1 MKKIGI
7 VLFTSDL
14 RLHDN
19 TTLNLAIKE
28 NDLVIP
34 LFCWD
39 EDFMNQLQFG
49 FQRVGSIRR
58 AFLNKVLHDLHIG
71 LKAIGGYLLVRKG
84 NSFEILTEITNEYT
98 IHKVYTKKQVG
109 IEEKRQNEYLKSIL
123 RKKGIDFEE
132 YSTSTMYHPSDLP
145 FSMSSIPEVFTKFR
159 KIVEKEAFVRELVPT
174 PSKIDC
180 PTIPKEWMD
189 YSFSES
195 TNLIEKG
202 FSLPELGGEQRS
214 LNHLNW
220 YLFEKQHIL
229 HYKETRNELSG
240 LEFSSKLSLW
250 LSLGCISPKYIYH
263 EVKRFENEYKA
274 NDSTYWLIFELL
286 WRDFFRF
293 SFKKHPIDYYQLHGI
308 LGKSDRKANRS
319 SEIVEK
325 WIEGKTDNSF
335 VNAAMREL
343 KATGWI
349 SNRMRQ
355 IVASYFI
362 YDLGQDWRIGA
373 AYFES
378 QLIDYDVSSNWG
390 NWAYIAGV
398 GNDPRAGRQF
408 NLEKQEEQYD
418 KDKVYQKLWNNQK
431 LEVVKK

>member
-39 EDFMNQLQFG
+39 EVFMNQLQFG
-49 FQRVGSIRR
+49 FPRVGSIRQ

-71 LKAIGGYLLVRKG
+71 LKSIGGYLLVRKG
-84 NSFEILTEITNEYT
+84 NSAEILTEITNEYT

-109 IEEKRQNEYLKSIL
+109 IEEKRQNEQLKSIL

-159 KIVEKEAFVRELVPT
+159 KIVEKEAIVRELVTTPT
-174 PSKIDC
+174 KIDC
-180 PTIPKEWMD
+180 PAIPKEWMD
-189 YSFSES
+189 FSFSELN
-195 TNLIEKG
+195 TQIDKG
-202 FSLPELGGEQRS
+202 FSLPELGGEQNA
-214 LNHLNW
+214 LQHFNW
-220 YLFEKQHIL
+220 YLFEKQHIS

-240 LEFSSKLSLW
+240 LEFSSKLSFW
-250 LSLGCISPKYIYH
+250 LALGCISPKYIYQ
-263 EVKRFENEYKA
+263 EVKRFENEYQA
-274 NDSTYWLIFELL
+274 NDSTYWLILELL

-308 LGKSDRKANRS
+308 LGKSDRKANRNA
-319 SEIVEK
+319 EIIQL
-325 WIEGKTDNSF
+325 WIDGKTENSF
-335 VNAAMREL
+335 VNAAMLEL
-343 KATGWI
+343 KATGWM

-362 YDLGQDWRIGA
+362 YDLDQDWRVGA

-390 NWAYIAGV
+390 NWAYISGV
-398 GNDPRAGRQF
+398 GNDPRAGRKF
-408 NLEKQEEQYD
+408 NTEKQEEQYD
-418 KDKVYQKLWNNQK
+418 KDKRYQKIWNK
-431 LEVVKK
+431 T

>member
-19 TTLNLAIKE
+19 TTLNSAIKE

-39 EDFMNQLQFG
+39 GEFMDSPQFG
-49 FQRVGSIRR
+49 FSRVGEIRR
-58 AFLNKVLHDLHIG
+58 SFIQKVLFDLHIS
-71 LKAIGGYLLVRKG
+71 LKEIGGYLLVKKG
-84 NSFEILTEITNEYT
+84 FAIDVITDILSEFQ
-98 IHKVYTKKQVG
+98 IHKIYSKKQVG
-109 IEEKRQNEYLKSIL
+109 IEEKRANETL
-123 RKKGIDFEE
+123 RNFLITKRVDFEE
-132 YSTSTMYHPSDLP
+132 YSTSTLYHPSDLP

-159 KIVEKEAFVRELVPT
+159 KIVEKEVVVRDPISAPT
-174 PSKIDC
+174 KINC
-180 PTIPKEWMD
+180 PPIPKGWMD
-189 YSFSES
+189 LSFSDS
-195 TNLIEKG
+195 NAQIEKG
-202 FSLPELGGEQRS
+202 FSLPELGGEQS
-214 LNHLNW
+214 ALKHLNW
-220 YLFEKQHIL
+220 YVFENQHLF
-229 HYKETRNELSG
+229 HYKETRNELFG
-240 LEFSSKLSLW
+240 LEFSSKLSPW
-250 LSLGCISPKYIYH
+250 LALGCISPKYVYN
-263 EVKRFENEYKA
+263 EVKRFENEFKA

-293 SFKKHPIDYYQLHGI
+293 SFKKHPIEYFQLHGI
-308 LGKSDRKANRS
+308 IGKSERTTICNESLID
-319 SEIVEK
+319 K
-325 WIEGKTDNSF
+325 WIEGKTENDF
-335 VNAAMREL
+335 VNAAMLEL
-343 KATGWI
+343 KATGWM

-362 YDLGQDWRIGA
+362 YDLDQDWRVGA

-390 NWAYIAGV
+390 NWSYIAGV

-418 KDKVYQKLWNNQK
+418 KEKRYQSSW
-431 LEVVKK
+431 VKN

>member
-7 VLFTSDL
+7 VLFTTDL

-19 TTLNLAIKE
+19 ATLNCAIKE

-39 EDFMNQLQFG
+39 EETMNQFQFG
-49 FQRVGSIRR
+49 FPRVGSLRI
-58 AFLNKVLHDLHIG
+58 AFLNQVLHDLHIG
-71 LKAIGGYLLVRKG
+71 LKGIGGLLLVRKG
-84 NSFEILTEITNEYT
+84 KQIDILSEIANEFS

-109 IEEKRQNEYLKSIL
+109 IEEKRQNDSLKSIL
-123 RKKGIDFEE
+123 RSKGIDFEE
-132 YSTSTMYHPSDLP
+132 YSTSTLYHPSDLP

-159 KIVEKEAFVRELVPT
+159 KIVEKEVVVRDPISAPT
-174 PSKIDC
+174 KINC
-180 PTIPKEWMD
+180 PPIPKAWMD
-189 YSFSES
+189 FSFSDS
-195 TNLIEKG
+195 NTQIEKG
-202 FSLPELGGEQRS
+202 FSLPKLGGEQS
-214 LNHLNW
+214 ALKHLNW
-220 YLFEKQHIL
+220 YIFENQHLL
-229 HYKETRNELSG
+229 HYKETRNELLG
-240 LEFSSKLSLW
+240 LEFSSKLSPW
-250 LSLGCISPKYIYH
+250 LAMGCISPKYVCH
-263 EVKRFENEYKA
+263 EVKRFENEFKA
-274 NDSTYWLIFELL
+274 NESTYWLIFELL

-293 SFKKHPIDYYQLHGI
+293 SFKKHPIEYFQLHGI
-308 LGKSDRKANRS
+308 IGKSERTTNCNESLID
-319 SEIVEK
+319 K
-325 WIEGKTDNSF
+325 WIEGKTENNF
-335 VNAAMREL
+335 VNAAMYEL
-343 KATGWI
+343 KATGWM

-362 YDLGQDWRIGA
+362 YDLAQDWRIGA

-418 KDKVYQKLWNNQK
+418 RDKRYQNTWNIN
-431 LEVVKK
+431 

>member
-7 VLFTSDL
+7 VLFTTDL

-19 TTLNLAIKE
+19 VILHNAIKE

-39 EDFMNQLQFG
+39 EDFMNQAQFG
-49 FQRVGSIRR
+49 FSRVGSIRQV
-58 AFLNKVLHDLHIG
+58 FLHKVLHDLHSRF
-71 LKAIGGYLLVRKG
+71 KTFGGYLLIRKG
-84 NSFEILTEITNEYT
+84 KPDDILSEIANEFSV
-98 IHKVYTKKQVG
+98 HKVYTKKQVG
-109 IEEKRQNEYLKSIL
+109 IEEKRQNERLKSIL

-159 KIVEKEAFVRELVPT
+159 KVVEKEAVVRELVPT
-174 PSKIDC
+174 PTKIAC
-180 PTIPKEWMD
+180 PAIPKEWID
-189 YSFSES
+189 FSFSELN
-195 TNLIEKG
+195 TQIDKG
-202 FSLPELGGEQRS
+202 FSLPELGGEQNAS
-214 LNHLNW
+214 QHLNW
-220 YLFEKQHIL
+220 YLFENQHLL
-229 HYKETRNELSG
+229 HYKETRNELFG
-240 LEFSSKLSLW
+240 LEFSSKLSPW
-250 LSLGCISPKYIYH
+250 LALGCISPKYIYH
-263 EVKRFENEYKA
+263 EVKRFENEFKA

-293 SFKKHPIDYYQLHGI
+293 SFKKHPIEYYQLHGI
-308 LGKSDRKANRS
+308 LGKSDRVANRNN
-319 SEIVEK
+319 ELIQK

-335 VNAAMREL
+335 VNAAMLEL
-343 KATGWI
+343 KATGWM

-362 YDLGQDWRIGA
+362 YDLAQDWRIGA

-418 KDKVYQKLWNNQK
+418 KEKRYQLVWLKN
-431 LEVVKK
+431 